1 MNLSIKN
8 VPEDVVERLR
18 ERANQ
23 NHRSMQGEMLTIL
36 EDAVGPRKLSIE
48 EVSQVVK
55 RMGFKSE
62 SNSVDIVR
70 KDRGPILA
78 QRSESD

>member
-8 VPEDVVERLR
+8 VPEYVVERLR

-23 NHRSMQGEMLTIL
+23 SHRSMQGEMLTIL

-48 EVSQVVK
+48 EVNQVAK

-70 KDRGPILA
+70 KDRDTRALRGT
-78 QRSESD
+78 S

>member
-23 NHRSMQGEMLTIL
+23 NHRSMQAEMLTIL

>member
-8 VPEDVVERLR
+8 VPEYVVERLR

-23 NHRSMQGEMLTIL
+23 SHRSMQGEMLTIL

-48 EVSQVVK
+48 EVSQVAK

-70 KDRGPILA
+70 KDRDTRALRGT
-78 QRSESD
+78 S